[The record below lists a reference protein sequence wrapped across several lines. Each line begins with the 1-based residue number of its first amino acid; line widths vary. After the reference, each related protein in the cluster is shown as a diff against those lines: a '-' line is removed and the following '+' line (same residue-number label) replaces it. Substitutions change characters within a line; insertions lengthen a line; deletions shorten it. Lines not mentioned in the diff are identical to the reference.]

1 MLAGIFAAK
10 KRAACFYDAAREKR
24 RRASRREPNDSNF
37 AQPTERRR
45 QSQLHPPTLN
55 GSICFRQFETGRP
68 RAAVALSNYPS
79 NCYGLAGG
87 AIAGDA
93 SAAGDAMSLLSA
105 EAFLWWWR
113 R

>member
-1 MLAGIFAAK
+1 MLAGIFATK
-10 KRAACFYDAAREKR
+10 KTRSVFYDAAREKR
-24 RRASRREPNDSNF
+24 RRASRREPKESSF

-55 GSICFRQFETGRP
+55 GSIYFRTFETGRP
-68 RAAVALSNYPS
+68 PGAVALSNYPS

-105 EAFLWWWR
+105 AAFLW
-113 R
+113 

>member
-1 MLAGIFAAK
+1 MLAGIFATK
-10 KRAACFYDAAREKR
+10 KRAASFTTLRAKKGVVPVV
-24 RRASRREPNDSNF
+24 ASRTNPSF

-55 GSICFRQFETGRP
+55 GSIYFRLFETGRP
-68 RAAVALSNYPS
+68 LGAVALSNYPS
-79 NCYGLAGG
+79 NFYGLAGG

-105 EAFLWWWR
+105 EAFLW
-113 R
+113 